1 MPRIAL
7 SLVAAALVHVSLVAA
22 GLALIPAPSTR
33 EEPSAKVDFD
43 VEVVTAK
50 PDPVA
55 AAVEPPAARRAR
67 PTRARAITA
76 PHRAEPVVAHAPSEA
91 PLVADVPAP
100 SASPPHPATPARAE
114 SASSLPAA
122 HESISAGTLLSARPR
137 YRVNPAPEYPIA
149 SRRRREEGIVLVK
162 VTVEASGVPSAISLA
177 TSSGYPLL
185 DAAAIDAVRRWT
197 FDPARAAGVPVSSL
211 VTVPVRFS
219 LADGP

>member
-1 MPRIAL
+1 MSRVVL
-7 SLVAAALVHVSLVAA
+7 SLVAAALVHVSLYAA
-22 GLALIPAPSTR
+22 GVAFFPAPRMR
-33 EEPSAKVDFD
+33 EEPPAKID
-43 VEVVTAK
+43 VEIVIAK

-55 AAVEPPAARRAR
+55 AAVEPSAPRRAR
-67 PTRARAITA
+67 PARARAVTA
-76 PHRAEPVVAHAPSEA
+76 PHRAEPVVARAPSEA
-91 PLVADVPAP
+91 PLVADVLAP
-100 SASPPHPATPARAE
+100 SGAPPTPHQTESASIRSPARAN
-114 SASSLPAA
+114 AG
-122 HESISAGTLLSARPR
+122 AGTLLPARPR

-185 DAAAIDAVRRWT
+185 DAAALDAVRRWT
-197 FDPARAAGVPVSSL
+197 FDPARAGGVTLSCL